1 MMSQV
6 ACILLPH
13 DSIPTA
19 PKVAVQA
26 DPSLLRTCLNY
37 TEVVEVIQAGQ
48 IFLDLSRLPD
58 SSTIMPTL
66 LKEIVLTTGLRPA
79 LGWGVNRW
87 IAKMAARQA
96 STRQLP
102 ALTLVPP
109 GHEAAFLKPL
119 PIRWAEE
126 IPEEVCRRL
135 EQLGIHTWGQ
145 VSSVPAHY
153 LLAQAGLETGNRLLR
168 LAQGEDL
175 RPLQALP
182 NPPWIEV
189 SQTGQFDS
197 EIMPAAMELARSLA
211 ARLAAGDWAASQL
224 ALTLTGLERRKPG
237 ANRKSHEV
245 VLTPPTPI
253 PGDSDRLHL
262 TSRQLVTR
270 LLNRLQ
276 REYPELGQGHLAG
289 EWQLT
294 LRAERLV
301 RASRQQMR
309 LSFGARSQ
317 VQRGEKLPLQ
327 LVNFLQ
333 GRFDPG
339 TIRLAG
345 EYAPDRREK
354 VHQLLREAYELL

>member
-1 MMSQV
+1 MSQV

-13 DSIPTA
+13 YYVPTA

-26 DPSLLRTCLNY
+26 DPSLLRICTNY
-37 TEVVEVIQAGQ
+37 TEVVEVSEAGQ
-48 IFLDLSRLPD
+48 IFLDLSRLAD

-66 LKEIVLTTGLRPA
+66 LEEIVLTTGLHPA

-87 IAKMAARQA
+87 IAKMAAHQA

-102 ALTLVPP
+102 ASTIVPP

-153 LLAQAGLETGNRLLR
+153 LLAQAGLEAGNRLLR
-168 LAQGEDL
+168 LARGEDP
-175 RPLQALP
+175 RPLQAWP
-182 NPPWIEV
+182 CPPWIEV
-189 SQTGQFDS
+189 SQTGQFVS
-197 EIMPAAMELARSLA
+197 EIMPAATKLARSLA
-211 ARLAAGDWAASQL
+211 ARLAAGNWAASKL
-224 ALTLTGLERRKPG
+224 ALTLTGPERTTPGTNLESP
-237 ANRKSHEV
+237 EV
-245 VLTPPTPI
+245 VLSPPIPV
-253 PGDSDRLHL
+253 PGDSDRLNL

-276 REYPELGQGHLAG
+276 RENPELGQGNLAG

-294 LRAERLV
+294 LRAEHLV
-301 RASRQQMR
+301 RAPRQQTR
-309 LSFGARSQ
+309 LSFVTRSKDQ
-317 VQRGEKLPLQ
+317 GGEKLLIQ
-327 LVNFLQ
+327 LMDFLQ
-333 GRFDPG
+333 GRFDPD
-339 TIRLAG
+339 TVRLAG
-345 EYAPDRREK
+345 EYEPDRREK